1 MTANASS
8 RRGFARHARAAVAV
22 SGAALGLL
30 GALAVP
36 QAQAVEA
43 LRVCAAREAKP
54 YSMADESGFE
64 NRLARM
70 LAARMNMPLQ
80 FVWSDRPAIYLE
92 MDLMKPGKCDVIMGV
107 DPGDPRMLTTQP
119 YYRSGYA
126 FVTRADSALDITGW
140 DSPDLV
146 RAKVILIVPGSPPEH
161 ALRKL
166 NRYDDNVNFIY
177 SLVNFKDRRNQYTQ
191 FDPERMI
198 GEVAQG
204 NADLAILWAP
214 EAARY
219 VKQSTVPLTMALTD
233 ASAPGPSAPVNFHY
247 DQAIG
252 VRSSQPALLEKL
264 DAALKES
271 RQDIEALLREEG
283 VPLLGTPASPP
294 VASPA
299 SDRPARDGQ
308 KG

>member
-8 RRGFARHARAAVAV
+8 RRGFARSAVEIAAMVLGTVGTLATPQIQ
-22 SGAALGLL
+22 AA
-30 GALAVP
+30 
-36 QAQAVEA
+36 EA

-54 YSMADESGFE
+54 YSMADGTGFE
-64 NRLARM
+64 NRMAHILAERM
-70 LAARMNMPLQ
+70 QVPVE

-107 DPGDPRMLTTQP
+107 DPGDPRMLTTKP
-119 YYRSGYA
+119 YYRTGYA
-126 FVTRADSALDITGW
+126 FITRADSKLDITGW

-146 RAKVILIVPGSPPEH
+146 RAKVILLVPGSPPEH

-166 NRYDDNVNFIY
+166 NRYDDNINYIY

-191 FDPERMI
+191 FDPERMVS
-198 GEVAQG
+198 EVAKG

-219 VKQSTVPLTMALTD
+219 VKQSTVPMRMALTD
-233 ASAPGPSAPVNFHY
+233 ASAPGPSAPVSFHY

-252 VRSSQPALLEKL
+252 VSSSKPALLEKL
-264 DAALKES
+264 DAVLHAS
-271 RQDIEALLREEG
+271 RQDIEKLLRDEG
-283 VPLLGTPASPP
+283 VPLLGAPASTP
-294 VASPA
+294 VASPEA
-299 SDRPARDGQ
+299 DEAAGGEQ